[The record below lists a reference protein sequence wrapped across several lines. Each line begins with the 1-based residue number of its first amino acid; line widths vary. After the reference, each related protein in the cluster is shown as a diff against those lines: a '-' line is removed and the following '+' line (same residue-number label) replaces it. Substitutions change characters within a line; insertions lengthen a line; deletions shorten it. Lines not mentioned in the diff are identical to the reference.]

1 VWWWLVKRRH
11 MHVGAPD
18 NRIEAIYKENVL
30 TPRGKR
36 HEPGTW
42 TRWSPSHR
50 KEAIISV
57 RPKAT
62 RILKLLERKRGSYI
76 PTNNDILSGHFRTN
90 LGGAFNSLSVHERS
104 NRGDTLCSIL
114 TNQMVKYN

>member
-1 VWWWLVKRRH
+1 VKRRH

-36 HEPGTW
+36 HEPVGLGGRRLTG
-42 TRWSPSHR
+42 
-50 KEAIISV
+50 KKAIISV